1 MTKTPLVV
9 FLALGLAGSADLGRA
24 DTPRYSNVELVSIS
38 PQTRL
43 VVIKNTDD
51 REETLMLDDTVA
63 GLDGFRPGDRV
74 ILTVRTEPG
83 MSRISAISKSATATA
98 LASGSPSSPPPAIV
112 PSGNAAL
119 DAFASQVSTFARQ
132 AAQVDSVWNGFKTS
146 CDVTLTSSY
155 PDGRDWFSLWD
166 GTAKMDV
173 TSGNCRDLFNQVLTQ
188 GEAVKVGMAGAED
201 GARRAGIAPGD
212 VREVR
217 QRFSMEWGGWGLPA
231 PDPLKL

>member
-1 MTKTPLVV
+1 MTKPPLVAILV
-9 FLALGLAGSADLGRA
+9 FGLAGSADLGRA
-24 DTPRYSNVELVSIS
+24 ATPRYSNVELVSIS

-43 VVIKNTDD
+43 VVIKNTEG
-51 REETLMLDDTVA
+51 REETLKLDDTVA
-63 GLDGFRPGDRV
+63 GLDGFQAGDRV

-83 MSRISAISKSATATA
+83 MSRVSAISKSAAAT
-98 LASGSPSSPPPAIV
+98 SPPPGSPSSLPPAIV

-119 DAFASQVSTFARQ
+119 DAFAGQVATLARQ
-132 AAQVDSVWNGFKTS
+132 AAQVDSAWNSFKTT
-146 CDVTLTSSY
+146 CDVTLSSSY

-166 GTAKMDV
+166 GTAQMDV
-173 TSGNCRDLFNQVLTQ
+173 TSGNCRDLFNQVVTQ
-188 GEAVKVGMAGAED
+188 GEAVRVGMAGAED

-217 QRFSMEWGGWGLPA
+217 QRFSMEWGGWSLPA